1 MEDIWRFLPLVYVL
15 LGAGDTSRLFMR
27 GILASMCLLRLQ
39 LSMAGESESLK
50 VSLVPACFQTY
61 PLSLS
66 LTYLSMSLTSSS
78 KMLKLLLESKTSFRG
93 VKWNLTLTSVTFIAI
108 CNLNFAKKKK
118 KYAGI
123 VYYLW
128 VPEETVLILYNTYT
142 IISSQSL
149 YNIRYY
155 TTVLLSIIYL
165 LLYNICYCT
174 MVLLWSCAMYGFN

>member
-15 LGAGDTSRLFMR
+15 LGAGDTNRLFMR

-78 KMLKLLLESKTSFRG
+78 KMLKLLLESKASFRG
-93 VKWNLTLTSVTFIAI
+93 VKWNLTLTSVT
-108 CNLNFAKKKK
+108 LLPFATLISQKKKK
-118 KYAGI
+118 NAGI